1 MSSARLAGSALAALT
16 VLVGCASGESAA
28 ERVDRC
34 AERFLERTAPAAA
47 DVRAYVRRA
56 YCDPFDARG
65 WVHEDGTL
73 AIEAFTEGWEEE
85 CATETP
91 DGGSRTVPCDSL
103 VPAGRPRRVDC
114 ALLDLVRRADVQ
126 TYLAQLTRAI
136 ECDDGTRLDD
146 LGAR

>member
-16 VLVGCASGESAA
+16 VLAGCASDESAA

-34 AERFLERTAPAAA
+34 AERFLERAAPEAA
-47 DVRAYVRRA
+47 DVRAYARRA
-56 YCDPFDARG
+56 YCEPFDASG

-73 AIEAFTEGWEEE
+73 AIEAFTESGDEE
-85 CATETP
+85 CGMETP
-91 DGGSRTVPCDSL
+91 DGGSRTVPCESL
-103 VPAGRPRRVDC
+103 VPARRPRRIDC
-114 ALLDLVRRADVQ
+114 ALLDLVRRAEVQ

-136 ECDDGTRLDD
+136 ECEDGTRLDH